1 MSAAIKLMRIGKRG
15 YAAYRIV
22 VMDKRKKRNSS
33 YIDKIGFYDCHTNPS
48 IIEVDENKLK
58 SWLLKGA
65 VVSEGVNKLLSKRI
79 RKLGV

>member
-33 YIDKIGFYDCHTNPS
+33 YIDKIGFYDPHTNPS
-48 IIEVDENKLK
+48 TIEVDENKLRD
-58 SWLLKGA
+58 WLLKGA
-65 VVSEGVNKLLSKRI
+65 IVSEGVNKLLSKRI
-79 RKLGV
+79 KKL